1 MHKGRKT
8 SKRIFVSLL
17 AAALVMSTV
26 EGSAFS
32 VSATQLETAVAESRT
47 AETKETETETET
59 ATEAET
65 VAAAEE
71 TVETEVSTETEEDT
85 TEEAGETETGTE
97 EAVEMETEIETETKE
112 ADETATENETS
123 VETEAVVETETE
135 ETTENNST
143 VMETQPA
150 SEEDYGEPLASGN
163 CGTSVEWAVY
173 DSNADGDTTVDTGDL
188 LVISGSGKM
197 QDFSAV
203 WDDTSELY
211 IVNYGWKDYVISLKQ
226 VKVESGVTGIGNYAF
241 YNCSGLTSIE
251 LPVGVTSIGNYAF
264 SYCSSLTGI
273 ELPAGLTS
281 IGECVF
287 ESCSSLTA
295 IELPKGVTS
304 IEYCAFYQCSSLASV
319 ELPFGLTNIGNSAF
333 EGCTSLT
340 SIELPESVISIGNFA
355 FAGCSGLVGIEL
367 PDSVTSIGSSVFF
380 ACSSLASVEL
390 PENVTSIRKWIFAN
404 CISLEH
410 IEFPDSVT
418 CIEMDAFKGCSNLKS
433 IELPDSVTSIESY
446 AFYQC
451 TGLERVELSAEL
463 TNIGW
468 SAFGFCDSLTSIEFP
483 DGMTTIAS
491 MVFYNCSNL
500 TSIKI
505 PKTVTSIGSN
515 ACFGTNSELKVY
527 TQSSEWC
534 ENYGGTG
541 WGNKTAEL
549 IRPYSISCQQGETET
564 LITEVYAD
572 GNRSYTFKEGDL
584 PEGYMWCDE
593 SYNNGWGIYV
603 QSGITIENIRD
614 DITLVQADMDGF
626 YITAVPEHTYNC
638 KALKPEP
645 AVYDCSNGK
654 RLEQGKDYTITYKNN
669 VNAYTLTAGEKSF
682 DYKKA
687 PQFVI
692 KGKGDYDKTLTVY
705 FTIQP
710 KDIGDKDVITNDML
724 VEYTGAVQKKVPVVT
739 YNNKKLSGAAKP
751 ATGQTLKNSK
761 DFVYSYPA
769 LDAYKTKKKAYKEI
783 GTYEIL
789 VEGTGNF
796 TGSRTVNLTVINK
809 GTDFT
814 KATVKK
820 IPAQTYTGKAITL
833 TESQLVVTAKVN
845 GKKVTLQQDTDY
857 SVSYKNNK
865 NVGTATVTITGI
877 GDYTGTKTATFQI
890 KGTSLA
896 KAQVSGLENKVYNG
910 EAQTQE
916 LTLKLSGK
924 TVSGNE
930 TVKTE
935 TVLKEGKDYTVSYD
949 KNVNV
954 GTAKVTITGKGGY
967 TGTIKKTFKITAYSF
982 DGETDAEGNLKEG
995 SSLTETNGLL
1005 SMKDGEL
1012 SVKYVK
1018 GGCQPAVQ
1026 LVFKGKTLTAGK
1038 DYTLS
1043 YSKNKAVST
1052 LKPGD
1057 EGYKEKNA
1065 PTITIK
1071 GKGNFTGSIKKTF
1084 QITGKNLDDSESP
1097 VTITVA
1103 DKAAT
1108 NKKGGYISKPVLTDK
1123 DGKVLKEGTD
1133 YEKPEY
1139 TIVVADGDSKE
1150 ETPLDPKDTVAAGAE
1165 VTVKVKGKGA
1175 YTGELTETYRIT
1187 EKDFGKVKVQSIQ
1200 KDYTGKEVTLSEAD
1214 FAIADGTGKG
1224 TSKVTFGSGKDKVE
1238 LEYGKDFKIV
1248 EGSYKNN
1255 IKKGTASV
1263 TLEGLG
1269 EYGGT
1274 KTIKFKIGVR
1284 GFFWWLFK

>member
-1 MHKGRKT
+1 MHKGRKA
-8 SKRIFVSLL
+8 SKRIFASLL
-17 AAALVMSTV
+17 AATLVMSTL
-26 EGSAFS
+26 EDSAFS
-32 VSATQLETAVAESRT
+32 VSAAQLETEVSEDQT
-47 AETKETETETET
+47 AETTETEAVTGTETET
-59 ATEAET
+59 AS
-65 VAAAEE
+65 EE
-71 TVETEVSTETEEDT
+71 NVVTEVSTEMEETT
-85 TEEAGETETGTE
+85 TEEAGEPETGTE
-97 EAVEMETEIETETKE
+97 EAVETEMETE
-112 ADETATENETS
+112 TS
-123 VETEAVVETETE
+123 AETEAVVETEIIAETE
-135 ETTENNST
+135 ETAENVGVIMDEQT
-143 VMETQPA
+143 A
-150 SEEDYGEPLASGN
+150 SEEDYGEPLASGT
-163 CGTSVEWAVY
+163 CGASYEENGEEKTYDVKWAVY
-173 DSNADGDTTVDTGDL
+173 DSNADEDDTVNTGDV
-188 LVISGSGKM
+188 LVISGSGM
-197 QDFSAV
+197 MEDFS
-203 WDDTSELY
+203 
-211 IVNYGWKDYVISLKQ
+211 KDSTPPYSSYKASLKQ
-226 VKVESGVTGIGNYAF
+226 VEVKS
-241 YNCSGLTSIE
+241 
-251 LPVGVTSIGNYAF
+251 GVTSIGKY
-264 SYCSSLTGI
+264 
-273 ELPAGLTS
+273 
-281 IGECVF
+281 
-287 ESCSSLTA
+287 
-295 IELPKGVTS
+295 
-304 IEYCAFYQCSSLASV
+304 AFYQCSSLV
-319 ELPFGLTNIGNSAF
+319 
-333 EGCTSLT
+333 
-340 SIELPESVISIGNFA
+340 SIELPDGLTRIGSSAFQSCSSLES
-355 FAGCSGLVGIEL
+355 IEL
-367 PDSVTSIGSSVFF
+367 PDSVTSIGGSAF
-380 ACSSLASVEL
+380 ASCSSLAS
-390 PENVTSIRKWIFAN
+390 
-404 CISLEH
+404 
-410 IEFPDSVT
+410 
-418 CIEMDAFKGCSNLKS
+418 
-433 IELPDSVTSIESY
+433 IELSDCVM
-446 AFYQC
+446 
-451 TGLERVELSAEL
+451 G
-463 TNIGW
+463 IGD
-468 SAFGFCDSLTSIEFP
+468 SAFSD
-483 DGMTTIAS
+483 
-491 MVFYNCSNL
+491 CSSL

-505 PKTVTSIGSN
+505 PKNVTSIGSN
-515 ACFGTNSELKVY
+515 AFGGTASELKIY
-527 TQSSEWC
+527 AQASDWYET
-534 ENYGGTG
+534 YKATD
-541 WGNKTAEL
+541 WGNTTAEL
-549 IRPYSISCQQGETET
+549 VKPYHISYQLGEKET
-564 LITEVYAD
+564 LVAEVYAD
-572 GNRSYTFKEGDL
+572 GNQCYTFKDGDL
-584 PEGYMWCDE
+584 PEEGMWQKATENAGTGDII
-593 SYNNGWGIYV
+593 YNGM
-603 QSGITIENIRD
+603 TIKNINQ
-614 DITLVQADMDGF
+614 DILLVQADMDGF
-626 YITAVPEHTYNC
+626 YITAVPEQTYTG

-645 AVYDCSNGK
+645 AVYDCSTGK
-654 RLEQGKDYTITYKNN
+654 RLEKGKDYTITYKNN
-669 VNAYTLTAGEKSF
+669 VKAYTLTVEDRAF
-682 DYKKA
+682 DFAKA
-687 PQFVI
+687 PEMVI
-692 KGKGDYDKTLTVY
+692 KGKGDYDKTLTIN